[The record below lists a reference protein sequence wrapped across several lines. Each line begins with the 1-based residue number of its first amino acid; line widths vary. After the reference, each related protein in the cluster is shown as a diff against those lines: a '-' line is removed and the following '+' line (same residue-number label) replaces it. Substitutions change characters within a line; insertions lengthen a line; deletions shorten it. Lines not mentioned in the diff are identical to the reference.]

1 MTANR
6 VINLSKNAQ
15 EKVSELVAREDRDD
29 LRLRISVSPGG
40 CSGLIYDLFF
50 DSSITEDDTIE
61 DYGDVEVIVDSMS
74 IPYLEGSTIDYADS
88 IERQGFT
95 LDNPNAEGSCACGS
109 SFS

>member
-1 MTANR
+1 MSRIVSLTESAEKKTR
-6 VINLSKNAQ
+6 ELLS
-15 EKVSELVAREDRDD
+15 RESRDD

-50 DSSITEDDTIE
+50 DTNISEEDTIE
-61 DYGDVEVIVDSMS
+61 EYDGFEVIIDSMS
-74 IPYLEGSTIDYADS
+74 IPYIEGSTVDYADT

-95 LDNPNAEGSCACGS
+95 LDNPNAQDTCACGS